1 MKLLN
6 IDESKCKKDGICS
19 SVCPGN
25 FIRLKDG
32 DGYPEMVPGGDEF
45 CLICGHCMAVCPND
59 ALRHEL
65 IPIEDSPP
73 IKKELLINEQQAVQF
88 IRSRRSIRVFKGKPV
103 ETEKIQRLIEIARY
117 APTGTNSQMVEWVV
131 FNDKKKI
138 NNLAGLVAEWIRD
151 IVDNNPENA
160 PYPIERLRLFLAT
173 WDTGSDVILRNA
185 PALVIATA
193 SEEVGNGIVD
203 PTIALSYLEL
213 TAPIL
218 GLGTCWAGL
227 LRRGMLNSASIREAV
242 GISDRY
248 PHYYP
253 MMLGYPKFKYYRVP
267 ERKPPV
273 ITWN

>member
-1 MKLLN
+1 MTLLH
-6 IDESKCKKDGICS
+6 IDESRCKKDGICI

-25 FIRLKDG
+25 FIQLRDG
-32 DGYPEMVPGGDEF
+32 DGYPEMGPSGDEF
-45 CLICGHCMAVCPND
+45 CLICGHCVAACPND
-59 ALRHEL
+59 ALRHDL
-65 IPIEDSPP
+65 IPIEDCPS

-88 IRSRRSIRVFKGKPV
+88 LRSRRSIRVFQDKPV
-103 ETEKIQRLIEIARY
+103 EREKVQRLIEIARY

-131 FNDKKKI
+131 FNDKGKI

-160 PYPIERLRLFLAT
+160 PYPIERLRLFLAA
-173 WDTGSDVILRNA
+173 WDAGSDVILRNA
-185 PALVIATA
+185 PSLVIATA

-213 TAPIL
+213 AAPIL

-227 LRRGMLNSASIREAV
+227 LRRGMLNSPSIRKV
-242 GISDRY
+242 IGISDRY

-253 MMLGYPKFKYYRVP
+253 MMLGYPKFKYHRLP
-267 ERKPPV
+267 ERKPPK
-273 ITWN
+273 IAWM